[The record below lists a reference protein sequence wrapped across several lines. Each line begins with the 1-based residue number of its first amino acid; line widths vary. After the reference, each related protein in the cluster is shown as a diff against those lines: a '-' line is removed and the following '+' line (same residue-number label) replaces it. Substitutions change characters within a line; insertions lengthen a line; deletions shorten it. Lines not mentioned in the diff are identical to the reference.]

1 MIRASRPYPEDANGK
16 RRSFLLYLASL
27 AFFYPVMR
35 FVGYSIPKKPNYVKI
50 TTQLPLS
57 GYLITREF
65 ILFDKNDLCWAI
77 SRKCTHLGCK
87 LHYSET
93 KDILEC
99 PCHQSKFHASTGD
112 VVKGPAKKP
121 LTLFPVKK
129 REENP
134 FYIVTT

>member
-1 MIRASRPYPEDANGK
+1 MIRASRPHPGDANGK

-27 AFFYPVMR
+27 ALFYPVMR
-35 FVGYSIPKKPNYVKI
+35 FVGHSIPKKPNYVKI

-57 GYLITREF
+57 GYLITRDF

-77 SRKCTHLGCK
+77 SRKCTHLGCR

-129 REENP
+129 REDSP